1 MKRCVSITLLII
13 SGLGMN
19 REVLAQKE
27 KEQPLQEVFQAEVV
41 YPQEKGSFQITTGLN
56 LRQTS
61 GAGFCQIPINLEYG
75 ITDRWQLGLQ
85 GSAIRTNHVVG
96 VSRLGAGDLGIATK
110 YSLMNVADSNSHLA
124 IGFELSLPIGAMSK
138 GMSEGLIQYEP
149 FVIAARDFP
158 GLKSLQ
164 AFTQVGLTI
173 VQRTRHGDPK
183 KEEPEAHEFSL
194 TSGFFIPFR
203 QWCITTE
210 FNWATNK
217 WNHAGKE
224 SRHSLTPGLV
234 WRLSGNWEIG
244 VGSPISLG
252 NDSSDSRLILKVTR
266 DF

>member
-1 MKRCVSITLLII
+1 MKKCVSITLLII
-13 SGLGMN
+13 SGFALH
-19 REVLAQKE
+19 REALAQKE

-56 LRQTS
+56 LHTTS
-61 GAGFCQIPINLEYG
+61 GASFWQIPINLEYG
-75 ITDRWQLGLQ
+75 ITDRWQVGFQ

-96 VSRLGAGDLGIATK
+96 LSRLGGGDLGIATK
-110 YSLMNVADSNSHLA
+110 YSLMHVADSNSHLA
-124 IGFELSLPIGAMSK
+124 IGFELSLPIGEISK

-149 FVIAARDFP
+149 FLIAARDFP
-158 GLKSLQ
+158 GLKHLQ
-164 AFTQVGLTI
+164 AFTQAGLTI
-173 VQRTRHGDPK
+173 VQRARRGVPEKGET
-183 KEEPEAHEFSL
+183 EAHEFSL
-194 TSGFFIPFR
+194 TSGFFVPFR

-217 WNHAGKE
+217 WNHDGKE
-224 SRHSLTPGLV
+224 SSHSLTPGLV